1 MKRLLQIL
9 TFLLFVGIL
18 PLEGQDIESRNA
30 EKKKIEAEISFI
42 DKQLKGLNL
51 KQKKTTKNLVLIQK
65 RAAGRKKMIN
75 SLNAEI
81 GRLDETISSKQTEI
95 DSLREKLDT
104 LEQWFGKFVY
114 NAYKNRSPKVW
125 YMYILGSE
133 NIGQGYRR
141 LMYLKNLSKTV
152 NRQGDRIKEFQQR
165 IAEEK
170 GELETRKQEASALRG
185 KREKEYSKLL
195 KEEKESKSLI
205 NGINKDKKKYQK
217 ELARKR
223 KEVAALN
230 REIEKI
236 LKASVKKDMKTKM
249 SAAQTA
255 LSGEF
260 AQNRGKLGW
269 PVAQGVIT
277 ERFGV
282 HYHPVFKN
290 LKLPE
295 NNGITISTDKNAKV
309 MCVFN
314 GVVKQIIMMPG
325 YNHCVLV
332 QHGEYYTFYCK
343 LREVKVKTGQQVTT
357 GQILGTLE
365 ASEDNASLLHFQIW
379 EGTVKQNPETWLK

>member
-1 MKRLLQIL
+1 MKRIL
-9 TFLLFVGIL
+9 TLLTFIVFVGIL

-81 GRLDETISSKQTEI
+81 GLLDENISSKQTEI
-95 DSLREKLDT
+95 DALQGKLDT
-104 LEQWFGKFVY
+104 LEQWFRKFVY

-152 NRQGDRIKEFQQR
+152 NRQGDRIMELQRR

-170 GELETRKQEASALRG
+170 GELEIRKQEASVLRG

-195 KEEKESKSLI
+195 KEEKESKNLI

-223 KEVAALN
+223 KEVADLN

-236 LKASVKKDMKTKM
+236 LKASVKKDNKTKM

-269 PVAQGVIT
+269 PVSQGVIT

-343 LREVKVKTGQQVTT
+343 LREVKVKTGQQVTA
-357 GQILGTLE
+357 GQVIGTLE
-365 ASEDNASLLHFQIW
+365 DAEGNTSLLHFQIW
-379 EGTVKQNPETWLK
+379 KGTAKQNPEKWLK